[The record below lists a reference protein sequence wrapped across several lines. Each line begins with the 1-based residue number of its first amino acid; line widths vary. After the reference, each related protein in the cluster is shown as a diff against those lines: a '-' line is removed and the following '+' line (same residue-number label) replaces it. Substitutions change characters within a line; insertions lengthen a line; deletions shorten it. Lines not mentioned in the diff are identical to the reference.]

1 MIKLQGTR
9 KGRNAPEPHAC
20 PRRSLPSRRKIND
33 LVNQDQRSCEGREVP
48 LLEFLAFGSH
58 FIGNFSFLGTSP
70 LLTLRHLS
78 VLFRHHEDIIPRH
91 HAYITLED
99 ITKTS
104 PSSSPRHHAEDIT
117 ELCHRVLHRRHHRR
131 DTSRACKVPHAESAP
146 SAAPE

>member
-70 LLTLRHLS
+70 LLTLRHLFEDFTPTS
-78 VLFRHHEDIIPRH
+78 RSKTSRRHHPE
-91 HAYITLED
+91 
-99 ITKTS
+99 TS
-104 PSSSPRHHAEDIT
+104 PSSSPRHHAGDIT